1 VNFYKNNILLFFTRK
16 IIMPGLILST
26 AAGLYSQEIS
36 NFSKKSGSYY
46 LHLKSGEFQK
56 AMLPRERFLLDIAK
70 NITEELKTRQSHGLS
85 DGLVNIDATVSPG
98 KKVVENYIDELQG
111 TVSLLDEISS
121 LERKARQKVNF
132 KVLDALSK
140 LRERV
145 KNIVRGSINAVK
157 IQEASKSE
165 TAQKA
170 GKQIGN
176 GNVGKVSQADAVFGI
191 SRPNPAD
198 IFEEWKYNRILEYKT
213 RLSRWEFLRVKLM
226 ESATQTE
233 YDRMFR
239 RALRSALEHY
249 QAGDLKTARIEFGDI
264 LKTYTHIPIL
274 DDVLYFSG
282 EAAYG
287 RNFFDEAIQKY
298 TLVVTLYPNSEYA
311 PKAFVKLIFIYS
323 IYGNFNKIDKYYD
336 QLIPIMDK
344 LDPERI
350 SVVSYLSGYSLF
362 KVGQYEKIFKYL
374 RNVPEGTTYYYPSL
388 YLEATC
394 YANLGQTERA
404 IGIFNKLINEENRG
418 GKDVILGQ
426 IKNNSLLK
434 MGLIYYDQGNDE
446 LAVSYLDRVKKN
458 YSHYDLTV
466 LGKAW
471 SEYRA
476 GKPGEALRDV
486 ETLLKT
492 SMVSN
497 YAYEAKVLAASVKD
511 LLGYSEEA
519 MQDMKDAYQIGTLA
533 GKVLNPAGS
542 KGDISEKSLNVSPK
556 EQQQQRLLK
565 EVSKIRSFLHGAV
578 SWQDR
583 GASEDQ
589 NARNKRQGGDVQ
601 NLLSKIGELDRLEE
615 LARNNHDSRL
625 LGEVR
630 SLRSGL
636 IKAVQDQTERFAN
649 ESGGAG
655 NRSIVSRIG
664 LNEYLRYT
672 FQALISEMMREK
684 KKTIRNIKG
693 AGEILNRAKEEDKFS
708 IFIRAEIKKEE
719 LEDYYRRLNQY
730 EVWLKENFPKEE
742 NVEIDK
748 WASFSGYGISNINF
762 MRIKEYDNRIAD
774 IAQVIDNIDGIFIAK
789 RKDLDNRI
797 QGLLSDVQKIEEQ
810 MQIES
815 LKRQK
820 SEKDKFFKN
829 EYFIKQKRES
839 AAGKLKEKPDEPRVK
854 KE

>member
-1 VNFYKNNILLFFTRK
+1 VNLYKNNMLLFHVKRVFIPAL
-16 IIMPGLILST
+16 IIIASLS
-26 AAGLYSQEIS
+26 LHSQTIRNTS
-36 NFSKKSGSYY
+36 QKSGNYY
-46 LHLKSGEFQK
+46 LQLKSDEFQK

-70 NITEELKTRQSHGLS
+70 NITEEIKTRQSQGLS
-85 DGLVNIDATVSPG
+85 TGIVNLDAIVSPE
-98 KKVVENYIDELQG
+98 KKILESYIEELQS
-111 TVSLLDEISS
+111 TVSLLDEISA
-121 LERKARQKVNF
+121 LERKARQNVNF
-132 KVLDALSK
+132 EVLDALSQ

-145 KNIVRGSINAVK
+145 KNIVRGSIDVVK
-157 IQEASKSE
+157 
-165 TAQKA
+165 
-170 GKQIGN
+170 
-176 GNVGKVSQADAVFGI
+176 ADAVQKN
-191 SRPNPAD
+191 SNQKDNKKEVAAVSDTNTVSDVRAPSPAD

-213 RLSRWEFLRVKLM
+213 KLSKWEFLRIKLID
-226 ESATQTE
+226 SSTQKE
-233 YDRMFR
+233 YGRMFR

-249 QAGDLKTARIEFGDI
+249 QSGDLMTARIEFEDI
-264 LKTYTHIPIL
+264 IKTYNEIPIL
-274 DDVLYFSG
+274 DDVYYYSG

-287 RNFFDEAIQKY
+287 HNFFDEAVQKY
-298 TLVVTLYPNSEYA
+298 TSVVRLYPSSDYT
-311 PKAFVKLIFIYS
+311 PKALVKLIFIYS
-323 IYGNFNKIDKYYD
+323 IYSNFNKIDECYNK
-336 QLIPIMDK
+336 LIPLMYK

-350 SVVSYLSGYSLF
+350 SVVSYLAGYSLF
-362 KVGQYEKIFKYL
+362 KIGQYDKIFKYL
-374 RNVPEGTTYYYPSL
+374 KNVPEGTLYFYPSL
-388 YLEATC
+388 YLKATC
-394 YANLGQTERA
+394 YANLGQTEQA
-404 IGIFNKLINEENRG
+404 IGIFKRLINEENKG
-418 GKDVILGQ
+418 GKDVVLEQ

-434 MGLIYYDQGNDE
+434 LGLIYYDQGNDE
-446 LAVSYLDRVKKN
+446 LALSFLDRVKKD

-471 SEYRA
+471 TEYRA

-497 YAYEAKVLAASVKD
+497 YAYEAKVLAASVKE

-533 GKVLNPAGS
+533 EKVLNPAS
-542 KGDISEKSLNVSPK
+542 SRGDVAGEDLIVSRK
-556 EQQQQRLLK
+556 EQQQQKLLQ
-565 EVSKIRSFLHGAV
+565 EVSKIRSFLHVAV
-578 SWQDR
+578 SWQNRGKGEDR
-583 GASEDQ
+583 
-589 NARNKRQGGDVQ
+589 NANNIKQTGDVQ
-601 NLLSKIGELDRLEE
+601 SLLAKIGELDRLEE
-615 LARNNHDSRL
+615 LARNNHDSKL

-636 IKAVQDQTERFAN
+636 IKAVQDQTERFAD

-672 FQALISEMMREK
+672 FQALLSEMIREK
-684 KKTIRNIKG
+684 RETIKNIKR
-693 AGEILNRAKEEDKFS
+693 AGEILNRAKEEDNFS
-708 IFIRAEIKKEE
+708 ILIRAEIKKEE

-762 MRIKEYDNRIAD
+762 MRIKEYDNRISK
-774 IAQVIDNIDGIFIAK
+774 IAQVIDNIDRIFVAK

-797 QGLLSDVQKIEEQ
+797 QGLLSDVQKIEKQ

-815 LKRQK
+815 LKRK
-820 SEKDKFFKN
+820 RAEKNKFFKN
-829 EYFIKQKRES
+829 EYFIKQKRE
-839 AAGKLKEKPDEPRVK
+839 AATGKLKEKPDETGAK